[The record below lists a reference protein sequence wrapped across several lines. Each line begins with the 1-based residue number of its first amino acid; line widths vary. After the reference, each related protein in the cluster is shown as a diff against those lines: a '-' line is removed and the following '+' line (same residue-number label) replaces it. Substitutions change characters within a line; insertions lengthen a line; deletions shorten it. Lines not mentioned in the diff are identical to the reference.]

1 MENALVF
8 SIKNRL
14 KSAQAALDGFPW
26 LLATVL
32 YTLSWG
38 WSLLRP
44 NTLYWDDWAY
54 IYNKPKSYLNQIFVD
69 TGLPLWR
76 ALIDQELI
84 SVGYWT
90 IPVLTFLFF
99 FASSIALYLILKK
112 VIFLNQAQINCTI
125 LIFLIAP
132 VNHARIALVMFGY
145 TTSFF
150 LFFVAWA
157 ILVRHTKTRSFFLAA
172 ILFFWSFM
180 THSFLFFYLLPFFH
194 FAVINIKA
202 LRLKN
207 WRTSFG
213 VKLVL
218 SGALPIAYYVLRSFY
233 WPPIEAFESYHK
245 PTFDGLSR
253 GLIFLVSGSALAF
266 TIFQILPSRNKTK
279 MGTPFAIIAWG
290 VFAWGLFPYFV
301 NQNLPNTVSVFAL
314 RADYGTRHLLLTPL
328 GIGLIITAIAMVIP
342 VSAQKKLNVI
352 FLSSFTFINVFF
364 GTQYLLDSYKKEQLT
379 VLFQETNVVN
389 SDTNLIFV
397 DSTKLFNGRFST
409 YRNTEL
415 EGLMTLA
422 NRNAKSISGKTT
434 CEDILEGYKIRLQ
447 SNKSFYSA
455 LLSRDLGLYFEINE
469 C

>member
-1 MENALVF
+1 MENSMVF

-14 KSAQAALDGFPW
+14 RSAQAALDCFPW
-26 LLATVL
+26 KLATVL

-69 TGLPLWR
+69 TGLPPWR

-84 SVGYWT
+84 AVGYWT

-99 FASSIALYLILKK
+99 FASGISLYLILKK
-112 VIFLNQAQINCTI
+112 VIFLNQAQINFTI
-125 LIFLIAP
+125 LIFLLAP

-157 ILVRHTKTRSFFLAA
+157 ILIRHTKTRSFFLAT

-194 FAVINIKA
+194 FVVINTKA
-202 LRLKN
+202 RRLES
-207 WRTSFG
+207 WRSIFV

-218 SGALPIAYYVLRSFY
+218 SGALPIIYYLLRSFY
-233 WPPIEAFESYHK
+233 WPPIKAYEEYHK
-245 PTFDGLSR
+245 LTFDGFTR
-253 GLIFLVSGSALAF
+253 GLIFLVAGSAFTF
-266 TIFQILPSRNKTK
+266 TIFQISSSRSKQKTVK
-279 MGTPFAIIAWG
+279 SLAIIAWG
-290 VFAWGLFPYFV
+290 IFAWGLFPYFV
-301 NQNLPNTVSVFAL
+301 NRSLADTVSVFAF
-314 RADYGTRHLLLTPL
+314 RADWGTRHLLLTPL
-328 GIGLIITAIAMVIP
+328 GIGLIVTSIAMVIP
-342 VSAQKKLNVI
+342 VSARKKLNVI

-415 EGLMTLA
+415 EGLINLA
-422 NRNAKSISGKTT
+422 NRNVKSISGKTT
-434 CEDILEGYKIRLQ
+434 CEDILDGYEIRLQ
-447 SNKSFYSA
+447 SNKSFYPA

>member
-1 MENALVF
+1 MESTILLPV
-8 SIKNRL
+8 KNRL

-69 TGLPLWR
+69 TGLPPWR

-84 SVGYWT
+84 AIGYWT

-99 FASSIALYLILKK
+99 FASGVALYLILKSVYILDQPQK
-112 VIFLNQAQINCTI
+112 NLTI
-125 LIFLIAP
+125 LIFLLAP

-157 ILVRHTKTRSFFLAA
+157 ILARHQKTTGFMFAV

-180 THSFLFFYLLPFFH
+180 THSFLFFYLLPFVH
-194 FAVINIKA
+194 FTLKHSKNFKLQRWKDVFVVKFFA
-202 LRLKN
+202 L
-207 WRTSFG
+207 
-213 VKLVL
+213 
-218 SGALPIAYYVLRSFY
+218 GALPLSYYLLRSFY
-233 WPPIEAFESYHK
+233 WPPIKAYEEYHK
-245 PTFDGLSR
+245 LTFDGLSR
-253 GLIFLVSGSALAF
+253 GLIFLVAGSAFIF
-266 TIFQILPSRNKTK
+266 TIFQISSSRRKLQTVR
-279 MGTPFAIIAWG
+279 PLAIIAWAI
-290 VFAWGLFPYFV
+290 FAWGLFPYFV
-301 NQNLPNTVSVFAL
+301 NQSLVDTESVFAF
-314 RADYGTRHLLLTPL
+314 RADYATRHLLLTPL
-328 GIGLIITAIAMVIP
+328 GMGLITTSIAMVIP
-342 VSAQKKLNVI
+342 VSSRKKLNVI

-409 YRNTEL
+409 YRNNEL
-415 EGLMTLA
+415 EGLMNLA

-434 CEDILEGYKIRLQ
+434 CEDILEGYEIRLQ

>member
-1 MENALVF
+1 MEKAEVF
-8 SIKNRL
+8 SVQNRL

-26 LLATVL
+26 KLATVL

-54 IYNKPKSYLNQIFVD
+54 IHNRPKSYLNQIFVD
-69 TGLPLWR
+69 TGLPPWR

-112 VIFLNQAQINCTI
+112 VIFLNQAQINFTI

-132 VNHARIALVMFGY
+132 VNHSRIALVMFGY

-150 LFFVAWA
+150 IFFVAWA

-194 FAVINIKA
+194 FAVLNIKA

-207 WRTSFG
+207 WRTSLV

-218 SGALPIAYYVLRSFY
+218 SGALPITYYVLRSFY

-245 PTFDGLSR
+245 LTFDGFSR

-328 GIGLIITAIAMVIP
+328 GIGLIITSIAMVIP

-415 EGLMTLA
+415 EGLINLA
-422 NRNAKSISGKTT
+422 NRNVKSISGKTT
-434 CEDILEGYKIRLQ
+434 CEEIVEGYEIRLQ